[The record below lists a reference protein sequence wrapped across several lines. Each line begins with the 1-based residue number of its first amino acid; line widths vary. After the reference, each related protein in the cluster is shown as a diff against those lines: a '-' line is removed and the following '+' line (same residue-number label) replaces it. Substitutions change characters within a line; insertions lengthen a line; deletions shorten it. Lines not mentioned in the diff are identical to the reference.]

1 MCRPLNQPVRCLYRH
16 QQRRQQHYYRPTI
29 TFQNRRFSALG
40 IHAVPTSRHST
51 VSTDSKSDEL
61 VSDIVRG
68 RLDHGV
74 RVDQHGQLEIVSEE
88 VSRQKHKT
96 ALILSRASK
105 SLELYDFIRL
115 LNHRVAAKGKLGLEG
130 RPEEGDF
137 CFQEKLDRLN
147 LALLTDNGPIVFPL
161 RHHRTLQ
168 KRDTWILT
176 FATPAQAREYQKE
189 ASELRHLVARF
200 MSDPSSGVRTPH
212 HLGQHG
218 PRPYDYTLTSPFQ
231 SLSLV
236 AQLAPFDFKL
246 QRGMNTQ
253 AKLTQERHLG
263 RKTFPVRL
271 WTDQFSGQLST
282 KTIKNFLQLDGQA
295 RGSPWRISEGEDAVI
310 RLAHYSTS
318 EISRNN
324 LDEDSESHISGSIGN
339 WCIGFQSASDARRFV
354 RVWHRKYFPE
364 GLVGSSQ
371 VTIKAECLF

>member
-1 MCRPLNQPVRCLYRH
+1 MCRSLNQPVRCLYRH
-16 QQRRQQHYYRPTI
+16 QQRRQQHYCRPTI
-29 TFQNRRFSALG
+29 TCQNRRFPALG
-40 IHAVPTSRHST
+40 IHAIPNSRHST

-61 VSDIVRG
+61 VSNIVRG

-74 RVDQHGQLEIVSEE
+74 QVDQHGQLEIVSEE
-88 VSRQKHKT
+88 VSRQPHKT

-115 LNHRVAAKGKLGLEG
+115 LNHRVAAKGNLGLEG
-130 RPEEGDF
+130 GPEE
-137 CFQEKLDRLN
+137 
-147 LALLTDNGPIVFPL
+147 VFPL

-176 FATPAQAREYQKE
+176 FTTPAQAREYQKE
-189 ASELRHLVARF
+189 ASELRHLAARF

-253 AKLTQERHLG
+253 TKLTQERHPG

-271 WTDQFSGQLST
+271 WTGQFSGQLST
-282 KTIKNFLQLDGQA
+282 RTIKNFLELDGQA

-310 RLAHYSTS
+310 RLAHYFTS
-318 EISRNN
+318 GISRNN

-339 WCIGFQSASDARRFV
+339 WCIGFQCASDARRFV
-354 RVWHRKYFPE
+354 RVWHRKHFPE
-364 GLVGSSQ
+364 RLVGSSQ